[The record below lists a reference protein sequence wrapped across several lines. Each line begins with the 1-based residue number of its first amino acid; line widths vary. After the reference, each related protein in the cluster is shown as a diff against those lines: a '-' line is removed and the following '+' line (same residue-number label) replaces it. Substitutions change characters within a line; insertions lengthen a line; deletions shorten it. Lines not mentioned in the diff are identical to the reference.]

1 MSDVP
6 GGKLRF
12 DTPDFVEI
20 FESLP
25 GSYLVLDARFTIV
38 AQNRA
43 HAAAT
48 LTRSHD
54 TVGRPLFDVF
64 PDNPAKIGSDG
75 VSSLRASLL
84 RVLKTRQPDQMDILK
99 FDVQHALEDG
109 GRFET
114 RYWSVL
120 NTPILGAD
128 GYVRWILN
136 RAEDVTELAQLRS
149 QWAER
154 QSFVREQE
162 RVVEQLREARL
173 KLAQAA
179 EENARLRAATK

>member
-1 MSDVP
+1 MSDTSS
-6 GGKLRF
+6 GTLKF
-12 DTPDFVEI
+12 DRPDFVEI
-20 FESLP
+20 FENLP
-25 GSYLVLDARFTIV
+25 GLYLILDARFTIV

-48 LTRSHD
+48 LTRSHQ
-54 TVGRPLFDVF
+54 TIGRPLFEVF
-64 PDNPAKIGSDG
+64 PDNPAQIGSDG

-99 FDVQHALEDG
+99 YDVQRAPEDG
-109 GRFET
+109 GQFET

-120 NTPILGAD
+120 NTPILGPD

-149 QWAER
+149 RWSER
-154 QSFVREQE
+154 QNFIREQE
-162 RVVEQLREARL
+162 RIVEQLREARL
-173 KLAQAA
+173 KLAETT
-179 EENARLRAATK
+179 EENARLRAAAR